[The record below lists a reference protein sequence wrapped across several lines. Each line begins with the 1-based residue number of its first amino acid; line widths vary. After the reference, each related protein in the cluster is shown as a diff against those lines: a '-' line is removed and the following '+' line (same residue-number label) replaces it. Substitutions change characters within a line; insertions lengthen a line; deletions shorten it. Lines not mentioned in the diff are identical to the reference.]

1 MFSNHLKFAWDIDEL
16 IECEE
21 FWPRLTQILSHNK
34 DISRPVAVLLLADSI
49 YQEGVEGG
57 RARGRAKSPISS
69 GVYGSSMLNF
79 LHYLICMAVFS
90 YSFYFAFT
98 SFLLHIFPK
107 NWKCALTFFLQ
118 KETPQVWLDE
128 IWVDNWHALN
138 WMKGESFSQAASFLL
153 RLISPLFSVV

>member
-1 MFSNHLKFAWDIDEL
+1 M

-57 RARGRAKSPISS
+57 RARGRANLPSLQWRLWSMVKLFTLFDM
-69 GVYGSSMLNF
+69 YGCFF
-79 LHYLICMAVFS
+79 LFLIFCPFMS
-90 YSFYFAFT
+90 LT
-98 SFLLHIFPK
+98 SFLLHIFPQ

-138 WMKGESFSQAASFLL
+138 WMKGESFSQAASFLR